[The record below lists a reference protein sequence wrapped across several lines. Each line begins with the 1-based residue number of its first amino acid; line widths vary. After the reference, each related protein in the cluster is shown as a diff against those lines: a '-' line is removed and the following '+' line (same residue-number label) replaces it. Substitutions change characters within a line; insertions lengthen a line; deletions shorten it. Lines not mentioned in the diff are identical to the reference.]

1 MKVLVKSRVQE
12 FFDINGMDVLS
23 ADSIPTAGTVD
34 GVEYVSEEAATEYI
48 YRSYF
53 SGLWRDLL
61 SFCPSY
67 DLEGLIFTNLINQ

>member
-1 MKVLVKSRVQE
+1 MRVLEKARVQK
-12 FFDINGMDVLS
+12 FCDGNGLDVLS
-23 ADSIPTAGTVD
+23 ADSIPTVGTVD

-67 DLEGLIFTNLINQ
+67 DLEGLIFTNLISQ

>member
-1 MKVLVKSRVQE
+1 MEVLVKSRVQE

-23 ADSIPTAGTVD
+23 ADSIKTVATVN
-34 GVEYVSEEAATEYI
+34 GIEYVYVDAATEYI